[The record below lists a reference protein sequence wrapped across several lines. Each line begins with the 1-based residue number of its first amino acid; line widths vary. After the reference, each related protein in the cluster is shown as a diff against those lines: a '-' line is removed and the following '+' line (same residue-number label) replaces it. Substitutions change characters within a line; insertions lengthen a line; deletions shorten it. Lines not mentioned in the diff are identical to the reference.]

1 MSTSEQSDFSE
12 NIENGAEQP
21 EESENGG
28 SRFRAAA
35 SRAVRTGKAAAQ
47 RWGQQS
53 RVVAGNAKD
62 RIKDDPVRSAA
73 ISFAVGLALGAL
85 IGRLSTRQCQ

>member
-1 MSTSEQSDFSE
+1 MSTSEQSGFPEST
-12 NIENGAEQP
+12 ENGGKQDG
-21 EESENGG
+21 ESENGG
-28 SRFRAAA
+28 ARFRAAA

-62 RIKDDPVRSAA
+62 RIKDDPVRSVA